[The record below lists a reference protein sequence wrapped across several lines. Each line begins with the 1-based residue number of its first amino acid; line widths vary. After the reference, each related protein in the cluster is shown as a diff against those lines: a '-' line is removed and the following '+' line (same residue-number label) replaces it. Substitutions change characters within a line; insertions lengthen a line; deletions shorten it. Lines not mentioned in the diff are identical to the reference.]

1 MNLSDK
7 IRKSIAFLLMASL
20 TLPMLSDLAL
30 NTLPVDVYATETGT
44 AGEIPEE
51 SGETT
56 GTDNDKELT
65 EAEKEAEALK
75 ELMSATYNYKFYHNA
90 DLDAYD
96 YDVNFTYNGE
106 TYSGLYKNN
115 LKKTEDNTA
124 LQLEELGTPND
135 PYIILEIAPDET
147 ATEIRAFAAEAS
159 IWGLTQ
165 AKRELVKYTDSQID
179 TVRAYI
185 VSSLSQEQ
193 QDMLVKNYEDK
204 AAGEDIGSAAAE
216 ALCEQVREATQIE
229 VSDDDVVYF
238 IQLSDLEID
247 EVKSINITD
256 EALEQARRDA
266 RDYCFYRKYGES
278 YVKLLNDATNYED
291 FQDFYDKYDYTYG
304 DVYGADSNGN
314 WGLIG
319 KAYKPQSVTD
329 RIYEKFTDIENHLPD
344 FEAEY
349 QIRMQQAIDDA
360 LAQAESNRVRDEVV
374 GARFHSAYQ
383 YEWSYKVQNGKFLT
397 ETENSSNAKTPL
409 GTGETTQAYVGQ
421 YQVELKNDYNN
432 SRIVNSNLFIKGCLD
447 LAYYKDPNDEDRQH
461 GYYDQYI
468 FAGWK
473 YLDPETGEIT
483 TLTEET
489 DLSAVTELYTTWTAR
504 EYESNDSYV
513 VTTGGN
519 NDVLVDYGSFTLHL
533 PSCIASKRTVDE
545 LYNDPRNQL
554 SFYTIQTY
562 RKLGPWINIDSGYL
576 YDVETDEVSEISGM
590 DFTLDRENYKTGAD
604 LLKVAPKLM
613 SDIDYYIATYNCSV
627 IMENG
632 EKIVK
637 YYPYNVQVITITA
650 EELNKMVYYSY
661 AQNGWA
667 EDEYHSE
674 EECTYIDKFL
684 DDVDFIYITNGNTQI
699 FRSGIATLP
708 SRNKFPTLYS
718 EDGETYYKDRLSYS
732 SKFSAKSDLE
742 WQVIMKMYMRTLDEN
757 QKRRVSYAIDRTTYQ
772 SFGGVTLQGE
782 PNGIANFTKFI
793 MLLFQNTDPQQVYR
807 CYVKESDEYTDKYHF
822 DKLKGVVRDEE
833 EAEKCNTYYT
843 GMLYNQT
850 AWSQRT
856 LFPYE
861 ILGLDHELSLEGGG
875 LGSEYPWDNEISGLQ
890 DYFTDVGLSYNF
902 EPTTIVNNY
911 ARTFIGGTQM
921 GQGFSNKEIV
931 SELNPTN
938 NSNVNNTSM
947 MFDYFA
953 KIRPRAVVNGQLS
966 TENAIEFMVQNVKN
980 KIVTEYD
987 RRIEIVNDEGDDDME
1002 VIDGIRVEKVFASE
1016 DTQGIQYTFYTS
1028 IGGFYVTE
1036 YYWTPKFQSVDNDNM
1051 FAGALFRQ
1059 YTTSK
1064 NADIKW
1070 VKIDPKVMEGMG
1082 LYMTDAVETDSNH
1095 LVTARKSITE
1105 INADGKLLYNE
1116 TIDKTAKTVYEFI
1129 AEAKPQIN
1137 DATVK
1142 GHFVVVVQRYK
1153 DKATYLSG
1161 GEPISSSVTMKNVTI
1176 EKFQYLFN
1184 LD

>member
-1 MNLSDK
+1 MKLSK
-7 IRKSIAFLLMASL
+7 KMKKSTALFLVAFLV
-20 TLPMLSDLAL
+20 LPSLSDLFLADL
-30 NTLPVDVYATETGT
+30 YAADVSTGSGTETSDAADG
-44 AGEIPEE
+44 
-51 SGETT
+51 TT
-56 GTDNDKELT
+56 GTDSGGELT

-75 ELMSATYNYKFYHNA
+75 ELMSATYNYKFYRNS

-96 YDVNFTYNGE
+96 YDINFTYNGE
-106 TYSGLYKNN
+106 TYSGLYKND
-115 LKKTEDNTA
+115 LKKTEDNTS
-124 LQLEELGTPND
+124 LPLEELGTPND

-179 TVRAYI
+179 TVHTYI
-185 VSSLSQEQ
+185 TSSLSQEQ
-193 QDMLVKNYEDK
+193 KDMLVKNYEDK
-204 AAGEDIGSAAAE
+204 AAGEAIGSEEAE
-216 ALCEQVREATQIE
+216 ALCEEIREATQVN

-238 IQLSDLEID
+238 IQLSNLEID
-247 EVKSINITD
+247 EVKEINVTD
-256 EALEQARRDA
+256 EALEQARSDA
-266 RDYCFYRKYGES
+266 RDYCFYQQYGES
-278 YVKLLNDATNYED
+278 YVKLLTGGTNYKDFED
-291 FQDFYDKYDYTYG
+291 FYKKYDYVYG
-304 DVYGADSNGN
+304 DIYGSNSQGS
-314 WGLIG
+314 WGVIG
-319 KAYKPQSVTD
+319 KAYTPQSSTD
-329 RIYEKFTDIENHLPD
+329 RIYERLADIESHLPG

-349 QIRMQQAIDDA
+349 KIRVQQAIDNA

-374 GARFHSAYQ
+374 GASFHSAYQ
-383 YEWSYKVQNGKFLT
+383 YEWSYKVENGKFLI
-397 ETENSSNAKTPL
+397 ETENRDDAKTPL
-409 GTGETTQAYVGQ
+409 GTGETTQAYLGQ
-421 YQVELKNDYNN
+421 YQVELKNDWNN

-447 LAYYKDPNDEDRQH
+447 LAYYKDPDDENRQR

-483 TLTEET
+483 SLTEET
-489 DLSAVTELYTTWTAR
+489 DLSMVTELYTTWTAR

-519 NDVLVDYGSFTLHL
+519 NDVLVDYGAFTIHL
-533 PSCIASKRTVDE
+533 PSCIASKRTTEE
-545 LYNDPRNQL
+545 LYNDPKNQL

-562 RKLGPWINIDSGYL
+562 RKLGPWINLDSGYI
-576 YDVETDEVSEISGM
+576 YDVETDEVNEIDGM
-590 DFTLDRENYKTGAD
+590 DFSFDREQYKTGAD

-627 IMENG
+627 VTENG

-637 YYPYNVQVITITA
+637 YYPYNVQVITITPD
-650 EELNKMVYYSY
+650 ELNKMVYYSY
-661 AQNGWA
+661 AENSWD
-667 EDEYHSE
+667 ESEYHSE
-674 EECTYIDKFL
+674 EECSYIDKFF

-699 FRSGIATLP
+699 FRSGISTLP
-708 SRNKFPTLYS
+708 ARNKFPVLYS
-718 EDGETYYKDRLSYS
+718 EDGETYYKDKLNYS

-742 WQVIMKMYMRTLDEN
+742 WQVIMKMYMRTLNET

-772 SFGGVTLQGE
+772 SFGGVTLQGT

-793 MLLFQNTDPQQVYR
+793 MLLFQNTDPQLIYK
-807 CYVKESDEYTDKYHF
+807 CYVKESDADTDKYHF

-843 GMLYNQT
+843 GKLYNQT

-861 ILGLDHELSLEGGG
+861 VIGLDHEQSLEGGG
-875 LGSEYPWDNEISGLQ
+875 LGSEYPWDNQISGLQ

-921 GQGFSNKEIV
+921 GQGFADKSII

-938 NSNVNNTSM
+938 NSGVNNTSM

-953 KIRPRAVVNGQLS
+953 VMRPRAVVNGQLS
-966 TENAIEFMVQNVKN
+966 TENAIEFMVQNVRN
-980 KIVTEYD
+980 RIVTEYD

-1002 VIDGIRVEKVFASE
+1002 IIDGIRVEKVFASE

-1051 FAGALFRQ
+1051 FAGMLFRQ
-1059 YTTSK
+1059 FTNSK
-1064 NADIKW
+1064 DPAIKW
-1070 VKIDPKVMEGMG
+1070 IKIDPKILDGVG

-1095 LVTARKSITE
+1095 LVTNRKSITE
-1105 INADGKLLYNE
+1105 LNSDGKLLYNE
-1116 TIDKTAKTVYEFI
+1116 SIDKTAKTVYEFI